1 MRLLFV
7 EDELEMAAALGL
19 VLAQN
24 NYLVDHVATIAL
36 AREAHQFGVH
46 DAIILD
52 RQLPDGDG
60 LDFLRELR
68 AAGSKTPVIILTANN
83 RPPERISGLDDGADD
98 YIGKPFLADELMARL
113 RVATRRAHTYAQ
125 HYISEGN
132 VKFNLNHQEVTV
144 ADAAL
149 LLTRRETLVLET
161 LLRAAGRTVLRT
173 TLEDAVYGYGDDIQS
188 NSLESHVSRVRKKL
202 ADANA
207 DVTIHTIRGLGY
219 LLKVSA

>member
-24 NYLVDHVATIAL
+24 NYLVDHVTTIAL

-83 RPPERISGLDDGADD
+83 MPPERISGLDGGADD

-132 VKFNLNHQEVTV
+132 VQFNLNHQEVTV

-161 LLRAAGRTVLRT
+161 LLRSAGRTVLRT

-202 ADANA
+202 VDANA

>member
-161 LLRAAGRTVLRT
+161 LLRATGRTVLRT

>member
-19 VLAQN
+19 VLALN

-161 LLRAAGRTVLRT
+161 LLRATGRTVLRT

-202 ADANA
+202 ADASA

>member
-24 NYLVDHVATIAL
+24 NYLVDHVTTIAL

-68 AAGSKTPVIILTANN
+68 AGGSKTPVILLTANN
-83 RPPERISGLDDGADD
+83 RPPERISGLDGGADD

-132 VKFNLNHQEVTV
+132 VQFNLNHHEVTV
-144 ADAAL
+144 AGETI

-161 LLRAAGRTVLRT
+161 MLRMAGRTVLRA
-173 TLEDAVYGYGDDIQS
+173 TLEEAVYGYGDDIQS

-202 ADANA
+202 ADAHA

-219 LLKVSA
+219 LLKVST